1 MPQQPSSAVPAVVPL
16 SLGLAK
22 DDFFYL
28 FYYILFVKKRVL
40 RLTELRVAQENQ
52 PVVYRLFQY

>member
-1 MPQQPSSAVPAVVPL
+1 MPQQPSSVVPAVVPL

-22 DDFFYL
+22 DHRL
-28 FYYILFVKKRVL
+28 SILLYTFRKNRVH

-52 PVVYRLFQY
+52 PVVYRLFQN